1 MRTQVR
7 ESSIAAYRDLGD
19 SGKIGAQAQ
28 TILNHMKAGRDY
40 SLQELSRLTGIAIN
54 AISGRCN
61 DLKKIGLLVEAA
73 GRKCSITGRTVHPVS
88 LPAPQGNADDY

>member
-7 ESSIAAYRDLGD
+7 ESSIAAYRDLSD

-73 GRKCSITGRTVHPVS
+73 CRKCSITGRTVHPVC
-88 LPAPQGNADDY
+88 LPTAQGELIL

>member
-1 MRTQVR
+1 MQTNVR
-7 ESSIAAYRDLGD
+7 EASLIAYRDLSD
-19 SGKIGAQAQ
+19 SGKIGTQAQ

-73 GRKCSITGRTVHPVS
+73 CRKCSITGRTVHPVC
-88 LPAPQGNADDY
+88 LPSAQRELAL

>member
-7 ESSIAAYRDLGD
+7 EASIDAYRDMSDTGKLG
-19 SGKIGAQAQ
+19 KQAQ
-28 TILNHMKAGRDY
+28 TILGAMRAGRDY

-61 DLKKIGLLVEAA
+61 DMKKVGLLVEAS
-73 GRKCSITGRTVHPVS
+73 GRKCSITGRTVHPVC
-88 LPAPQGNADDY
+88 LPSAQGELVL

>member
-7 ESSIAAYRDLGD
+7 EASIAAYREMSD
-19 SGKIGAQAQ
+19 SGKLGKQAQ
-28 TILNHMKAGRDY
+28 TILGAMRAGSDY

-61 DLKKIGLLVEAA
+61 DMKKVGVLVESAV
-73 GRKCSITGRTVHPVS
+73 RKCSITGRSVHPVS
-88 LPAPQGNADDY
+88 LPSAQRELAL

>member
-7 ESSIAAYRDLGD
+7 ESSITAYRELND
-19 SGKIGAQAQ
+19 SGKIGKQAQ

-61 DLKKIGLLVEAA
+61 DLKKIGLLGEAA
-73 GRKCSITGRTVHPVS
+73 CRKCSITGRTVHPVR
-88 LPAPQGNADDY
+88 LPTSQGELIL